1 MNEQKILLAKAT
13 TEQVEQ
19 LDAMVKKMGLIK
31 ESDYCEFYEEYN
43 DLILSY
49 DWSDIVF
56 EENGK
61 KGLMNVKGDV
71 VVPAI
76 YDDFSDLAPYYE
88 YPKKVI
94 AYLDGKAALVKRDGE
109 GTPITD
115 FEFSQME
122 HIPFSPF
129 YAVWKAEDEAHFA
142 LMHDGKVFT
151 PYEIEVYGD
160 VVDGG
165 VWLGANGKTG
175 LIYYVGTL
183 IYIKPEY
190 DSIYDEGVGSDFF
203 FVKDGVEGRLM
214 LDGRFIP
221 NEVFDN
227 LTDEEYDELFNVGW
241 LSAVDF

>member
-1 MNEQKILLAKAT
+1 MNEQKTLLAKAT

-88 YPKKVI
+88 YPKMVI
-94 AYLDGKAALVKRDGE
+94 AYLDGKAALVKRDGK
-109 GTPITD
+109 GTPITE
-115 FEFSQME
+115 FEFTHVERIS
-122 HIPFSPF
+122 FSPF
-129 YAVWKAEDEAHFA
+129 YAVCKEDKSHFA
-142 LMHDGKVFT
+142 LLYQGKVIT
-151 PYEIEVYGD
+151 PYELETYD
-160 VVDGG
+160 AAVDGG
-165 VWLGANGKTG
+165 IVLGANGKRG
-175 LIYYVGTL
+175 LLYYVDQL
-183 IYIKPEY
+183 LYIKPEY
-190 DSIYDEGVGSDFF
+190 DNVYDEGVGSDFF
-203 FVKDGVEGRLM
+203 FVKDGVEGRLTM
-214 LDGRFIP
+214 DGRFIP

-227 LTDEEYDELFNVGW
+227 LTDEEYDELWKVGW
-241 LSAVDF
+241 LSAADF